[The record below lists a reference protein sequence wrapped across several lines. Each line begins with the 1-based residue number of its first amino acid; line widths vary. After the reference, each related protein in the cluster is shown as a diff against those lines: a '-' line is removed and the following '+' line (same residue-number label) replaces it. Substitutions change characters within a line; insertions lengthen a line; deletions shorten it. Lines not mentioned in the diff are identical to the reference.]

1 MVMRLSNPGRR
12 IPMPGLLA
20 LVFFLVAGKIS
31 RAEDSCAEPV
41 KTLDGPVAGISEPG
55 AAACAYQGIPYAA
68 PPVGP
73 LRFRPPEPPATHP
86 ELLQAD
92 RFKPWCAQP
101 LYPGILERNDRSY
114 PISED
119 CLYLNIWRPRAT
131 PGKLPV
137 MFFIHG
143 GGLRAG
149 SASTGM
155 YRGERLADREKV
167 VVVTINYRLGALGF
181 ISLPAL
187 SDEDPHHSSGNYGLL
202 DQLAAL
208 QWVKHNI
215 AAFGGD
221 PDNVTIFGE
230 SAGAWSVCDLLASP
244 LAQGSFAKAIIQS
257 GGCDTTKPL
266 EQGYADGEKFARR
279 LGCSGPD
286 APACLRGKSIREI
299 LSAQFQEAKSSVW
312 NFNSMLSYLW
322 IPKED
327 GWALKEPPIESL
339 QSGRFNQVPLLVG
352 SDRDEVKIFSV
363 NIYGVRL
370 LPPPILNWELART
383 FGDKTA
389 GGLKR
394 LYPYR
399 RYRRPTDAV
408 IDALGDATLACKCY
422 DAAEA
427 VTPFQPVY
435 YYRFD
440 YDRHLAPHRFG
451 AGHGLEIP
459 FIFDTFDQPDF
470 NRFFNPHYV
479 SLAKD
484 LSDAMMKYWANFART
499 GNPNGPGLM
508 DWPSYDPQHRTRM
521 YLDLPQKVQAT
532 DNIEKCE
539 FWKEQGITLK

>member
-1 MVMRLSNPGRR
+1 M
-12 IPMPGLLA
+12 
-20 LVFFLVAGKIS
+20 
-31 RAEDSCAEPV
+31 
-41 KTLDGPVAGISEPG
+41 
-55 AAACAYQGIPYAA
+55 
-68 PPVGP
+68 
-73 LRFRPPEPPATHP
+73 
-86 ELLQAD
+86 
-92 RFKPWCAQP
+92 
-101 LYPGILERNDRSY
+101 
-114 PISED
+114 
-119 CLYLNIWRPRAT
+119 

-137 MFFIHG
+137 MFYLHG

-181 ISLPAL
+181 MSLPAL
-187 SDEDPHHSSGNYGLL
+187 SEEDSHHSSGNYGLL

-208 QWVKHNI
+208 EWVKHNI

-230 SAGAWSVCDLLASP
+230 SAGGWSVCNLLASP

-266 EQGYADGEKFARR
+266 EQGYQDGEKFARR
-279 LGCSGPD
+279 LGCSGRD
-286 APACLRGKSIREI
+286 ALACLRGKSVGAI

-312 NFNSMLSYLW
+312 DFNSMLKYAW
-322 IPKED
+322 IPKQD

-339 QSGRFNQVPLLVG
+339 RSGRFNQVPLLIG
-352 SDRDEVKIFSV
+352 SDRDEIRIYTVH
-363 NIYGVRL
+363 IYGVRL
-370 LPPPILNWELART
+370 LPPPILNWELAKT
-383 FGDKTA
+383 FGAKTA
-389 GGLKR
+389 NDLNP
-394 LYPYR
+394 LYPFR

-408 IDALGDATLACKCY
+408 IDALGDATLACKCF

-427 VTPFQPVY
+427 ATAFQPVY

-440 YDRHLAPHRFG
+440 YDQHSAPHRFG

-459 FIFDTFDQPDF
+459 FIFNTFDQPDY

-508 DWPSYDPQHRTRM
+508 NWPPYNREHRMRM
-521 YLDLPQKVQAT
+521 YLDLPQDVKPT
-532 DNIEKCE
+532 DNVEKCE
-539 FWKEQGITLK
+539 FWKEQDIRLK